1 MLSPEVM
8 RKIKLFEIRSRKLM
22 TAGFAGEY
30 ASVFRG
36 RGMEFDEVRQYAP
49 GDDVRLIDWNVSA
62 RTGSLY
68 IKKHIEEREQ
78 TVLLAVDLSNSQ
90 NFATSARTKRE
101 IAAEVCCILGMAA
114 ASNNDRV
121 GLLLFTDR
129 VEYYTPP
136 KSGTR
141 HALRVVRDLILSRP
155 QSVRTDL
162 GVALGYINRV
172 LRRPAVV
179 FLVSDFLS
187 PDFAKELKIVSRRHD
202 VVAIEFV
209 DALEREFP
217 SVGLV
222 EVEDAET
229 SERVLV
235 DSSSAAFRLSFSRA
249 VEVHQEQLRRLFG
262 NLSIDYVSLSTHEPY
277 EASLRRLFALRS
289 QRLSY

>member
-1 MLSPEVM
+1 MLSPEVI

-78 TVLLAVDLSNSQ
+78 TVLLAVDLSRSQ
-90 NFATSARTKRE
+90 DFTTSARTKRE

-114 ASNNDRV
+114 ASNHDRV

-141 HALRVVRDLILSRP
+141 HALRIVRDLMLNRP
-155 QSVRTDL
+155 QSSRTDL
-162 GVALGYINRV
+162 SAALSYINRA

-187 PDFAKELKIVSRRHD
+187 PDFEKELRIVSRRHD
-202 VVAIEFV
+202 VVAIEFT
-209 DALEREFP
+209 DRLEQHFP

-229 SERVLV
+229 GERVIV
-235 DSSSAAFRLSFSRA
+235 DSSSAAFKLSFNRA
-249 VEVHQEQLRRLFG
+249 IEARQEQLRRLFG
-262 NLSIDYVSLSTHEPY
+262 SLSIDYVSLNTHEPY
-277 EASLRRLFALRS
+277 EAPLRRLFALRS

>member
-1 MLSPEVM
+1 M

-78 TVLLAVDLSNSQ
+78 TVLLAVDLSRSQ
-90 NFATSARTKRE
+90 DFTTSARTKRE
-101 IAAEVCCILGMAA
+101 IAAEVCCILGIAA
-114 ASNNDRV
+114 ASNHDRV

-129 VEYYTPP
+129 IEYYAPP

-141 HALRVVRDLILSRP
+141 HALRVVRDLMLSRP
-155 QSVRTDL
+155 QSARTDL
-162 GVALGYINRV
+162 SVALSYINRV

-187 PDFAKELKIVSRRHD
+187 PDFEKELKILSRRHD
-202 VVAIEFV
+202 VVAIEFT
-209 DALEREFP
+209 DALERDFP

-229 SERVLV
+229 GERLLV
-235 DSSSAAFRLSFSRA
+235 DSSSAAFRRSFSRA
-249 VEVHQEQLRRLFG
+249 ATLHQERLRKLFG
-262 NLSIDYVSLSTHEPY
+262 SLSVDYVSLSTHEPY
-277 EASLRRLFALRS
+277 EAPLRRLFALRS
-289 QRLSY
+289 QRASY